1 KGLTINQDATVTATE
16 GNATLKGS
24 SIEQNGTVKAKQNA
38 TLEGGTVTNSGSVT
52 STEGKV
58 GVNASD
64 KFTNTATGNLTGKTD
79 VAITA
84 NDADVAGKVTA
95 ETGKASVIA
104 QNKATISGA
113 VSGQDV
119 ELEGKK
125 GLTINQDATVT
136 ATEGNATLKGS
147 SIEQNGTVKAKQ
159 NATLEGGTVTNSG
172 SVTSTEGKVGVNASD
187 KFTNTATGNL
197 TGKTDVA
204 ITAKDADVAG
214 TVTAETGAATIS
226 ATNNLSIKE
235 GSQVSGANVGLK
247 AGENLN
253 IAENARVTATKG
265 DVNLEGK
272 NITNVGIVTAK
283 GKIITK
289 RGNFKNNDLIEG
301 KKDTLKADENLKKGK
316 IVTKNNGLIKGK
328 KGTIVLENPNAI
340 ISNTKDTSTLDLIDS
355 FNVINREV
363 RPSLRANEITLHQF
377 GDAKIV
383 NLFNDG
389 RKVSKVTSIISNGS
403 ACNTDLDDLLA
414 SCITKNSMHKG
425 QYHEVFSGKVQKGNV
440 DSVGKSLKSR

>member
-1 KGLTINQDATVTATE
+1 MNASDKFTNTATGNLTGKTGVAITANDADVAGTVTAETGKASVIAQNTATLTGAVSGQDVELEGKKGLTINQGATVTATE

-58 GVNASD
+58 GVNASE
-64 KFTNTATGNLTGKTD
+64 KFTNTATGNLTGK
-79 VAITA
+79 
-84 NDADVAGKVTA
+84 
-95 ETGKASVIA
+95 
-104 QNKATISGA
+104 A
-113 VSGQDV
+113 VDV
-119 ELEGKK
+119 EAKDIETAK
-125 GLTINQDATVT
+125 GSTIT
-136 ATEGNATLKGS
+136 ATEKDVTLTASNNLTNGGNVTAAKGDATLKG
-147 SIEQNGTVKAKQ
+147 T
-159 NATLEGGTVTNSG
+159 TVTNSG
-172 SVTSTEGKVGVNASD
+172 SVTATEGKVGVNASD
-187 KFTNTATGNL
+187 KFTNTETGNL
-197 TGKTDVA
+197 TGKTDVV

-214 TVTAETGAATIS
+214 KVTAETGAATIS

-253 IAENARVTATKG
+253 IAESARVTATKG

-283 GKIITK
+283 GKI
-289 RGNFKNNDLIEG
+289 
-301 KKDTLKADENLKKGK
+301 
-316 IVTKNNGLIKGK
+316 VTKNNGSIEDK
-328 KGTIVLENPNAI
+328 KGTIVLENQNAI

-389 RKVSKVTSIISNGS
+389 RKVTKVSSIISNGS
-403 ACNTDLDDLLA
+403 ACNIDLDDSHLLA
-414 SCITKNSMHKG
+414 SCITKNSMHKD

-440 DSVGKSLKSR
+440 DSVGKSLKGR